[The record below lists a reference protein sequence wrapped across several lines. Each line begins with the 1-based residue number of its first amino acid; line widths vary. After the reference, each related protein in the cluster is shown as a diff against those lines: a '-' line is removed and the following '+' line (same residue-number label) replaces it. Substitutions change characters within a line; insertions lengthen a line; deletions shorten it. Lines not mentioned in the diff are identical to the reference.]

1 MIPLFSNKEVR
12 DVDSFAIEQLGFPS
26 LLLMEN
32 AASSLFTIISEK
44 GFLDKTRTSSVGI
57 LCGKGNNGGDGFAL
71 ARKIALAGH
80 KVTVLHLSD
89 KKNLSPDASINYDLL
104 LKSSSDYKNIKMKKY
119 KNVRDINLLRSC
131 HLIVDAIL
139 GSGTQGELR
148 GDIKDIIETVNK
160 FHAKKIAVDV
170 PTGLNADT
178 GYGETIFK
186 ADLTISLGGLKQ
198 GLFLGEGYVASGL
211 IEKGNIGL
219 GDRYLSGKLTKNFLV
234 EQSDIKSFLPLK
246 SRKLNKYSA
255 GKVFLLTGSKGF
267 GGAAVLSANGA
278 FKSGVGAVVL
288 AIPASLQKIILEK
301 RPETVLNFYG
311 DRTTEFLS
319 PEHYPSLREK
329 INWADSIAIGSGIGK
344 DEATREFVHLLL
356 KNHPNKKIVIDA
368 DAIQA
373 FSKNIY
379 NKFQLKNSVF
389 TPHLGEFCSLI
400 GEEKTTVEKDLLYFG
415 KEFVKVTKAVLG
427 LKGPRTI
434 IFTPDGKSFINPTGN
449 EGLAKFGSGDVLT
462 GMLASFIAQI
472 HDVKLAVLSAVYLH
486 GLAADQLKGKK
497 SAYGFTPRD
506 LADQIPFTLKE
517 INDSL

>member
-12 DVDSFAIEQLGFPS
+12 EVDSYAIEQLGFPS

-44 GFLDKTRTSSVGI
+44 GFLDKTQTSSVGI

-71 ARKIALAGH
+71 ARKLAFAGH

-104 LKSSSDYKNIKMKKY
+104 LKSSSVYKNIKIKKY
-119 KNVRDINLLRSC
+119 ENVRDINLLRSC

-139 GSGTQGELR
+139 GSRTQGELK
-148 GDIKDIIETVNK
+148 GEIKNIVEAVNK
-160 FHAKKIAVDV
+160 FNAKKIAVDV

-186 ADLTISLGGLKQ
+186 ADLTISLGELKQ
-198 GLFLGEGYVASGL
+198 GLFFGEGYVASGSV
-211 IEKGNIGL
+211 EKGNIGL
-219 GDRYLSGKLTKNFLV
+219 GDRYFADKLTQNFLV
-234 EQSDIKSFLPLK
+234 EQSDIKSFLPVK

-278 FKSGVGAVVL
+278 FKSGAGAVVL
-288 AIPASLQKIILEK
+288 AIPGSLQKIILGK

-319 PEHYPSLREK
+319 PEHYPSLHEK
-329 INWADSIAIGSGIGK
+329 IHRADSIAIGSGIGRE
-344 DEATREFVHLLL
+344 EATSEFVHLLL
-356 KNHPNKKIVIDA
+356 KNHPKKKIVIDA
-368 DAIQA
+368 DALYA
-373 FSKNIY
+373 LRTNEY
-379 NKFQLKNSVF
+379 RNYQLKNCVL
-389 TPHLGEFCSLI
+389 TPHLGEFATLIDVEKSL
-400 GEEKTTVEKDLLYFG
+400 VEKDLLFYG
-415 KEFVKVTKAVLG
+415 KQFVKETKSTLV

-434 IFTPDGKSFINPTGN
+434 IFTPDGKAFINPTGN

-462 GMLASFIAQI
+462 GMIASFIAQI
-472 HDVKLAVLSAVYLH
+472 HDVNHAVLSAVYLH
-486 GLAADQLKGKK
+486 GLAADQLKAKR
-497 SAYGFTPRD
+497 SAYGFMASD
-506 LADQIPFTLKE
+506 LADQIPFALKG
-517 INDSL
+517 INDTL